1 MLRLSNF
8 SPAAVFPGQAILLSQ
23 MMDVFTLTG
32 DAMTDRGDFFAS
44 MFIVMA
50 AGCLVF
56 YFGLGWAVNV
66 VAQVCILLFILKCGA
81 DHPDPF
87 PQTPQADTTRH
98 ASSRSTVF

>member
-1 MLRLSNF
+1 VISADHLIRL
-8 SPAAVFPGQAILLSQ
+8 AGVFPGQAILLSN

-56 YFGLGWAVNV
+56 YFGLGWSVNV
-66 VAQVCILLFILKCGA
+66 VAQVLGPRCCQL
-81 DHPDPF
+81 P
-87 PQTPQADTTRH
+87 TR
-98 ASSRSTVF
+98 AYLV

>member
-1 MLRLSNF
+1 MCLHISFLAIASPKTF
-8 SPAAVFPGQAILLSQ
+8 SDDCRVTAAVFPGQAILLSK

-56 YFGLGWAVNV
+56 YFVMGLAVNV
-66 VAQVCILLFILKCGA
+66 IAQVLFPSATIKDL
-81 DHPDPF
+81 HNI
-87 PQTPQADTTRH
+87 
-98 ASSRSTVF
+98 